1 VPETWDAN
9 LVAMDEA
16 VTAEACLAFTIV
28 IPAASSCAAQEHPEG
43 IVERWLLALNQ
54 GSAGEPLR
62 YADADVTDA
71 LVPECRSAAPA
82 RST

>member
-1 VPETWDAN
+1 MPETWDAN

-16 VTAEACLAFTIV
+16 VTAEALAFTIV
-28 IPAASSCAAQEHPEG
+28 ILAASSCAAQEHPEG

>member
-16 VTAEACLAFTIV
+16 VTAEALAFTIV
-28 IPAASSCAAQEHPEG
+28 ILAASSCAAQEHPEG

-71 LVPECRSAAPA
+71 LVPEWRSAAPA